1 MKKMMLSMLAIMMI
15 ASTSTIQ
22 AQDGGKPA
30 MAHKVGLIDMAHV
43 FQNYKKF
50 EALRNEMQAEIGKS
64 EAQGKQMMER
74 LQKMQEEIK
83 KYDVGS
89 AQFSQAEKVILEEKG
104 KFDAFRAGTQ
114 RQLARRESEMFKV
127 IYGDVTS
134 AVTKYAEWAKFTHV
148 MRFNRKGID
157 DSTSPQEA
165 VQTMN
170 KTFIYWN
177 KENDI
182 TDMVLKYLNNNY
194 AKAGGAPSQ
203 VRTVNGP

>member
-1 MKKMMLSMLAIMMI
+1 MKKMMLSMLAITMV
-15 ASTSTIQ
+15 ASTSIVQ

-30 MAHKVGLIDMAHV
+30 LAHKVGLIDMAHV
-43 FQNYKKF
+43 FQNYTKF
-50 EALRNEMQAEIGKS
+50 EALRNDMQAEIQRS

-83 KYDVGS
+83 KFDAGS
-89 AQFSQAEKVILEEKG
+89 GQYEQAEKVILEEKG

-134 AVTKYAEWAKFTHV
+134 AVTKYAQYAKFTHV

-177 KENDI
+177 AENDI
-182 TDMVLKYLNNNY
+182 TDKVLRYLNSNY
-194 AKAGGAPSQ
+194 AKVSGGPSNI
-203 VRTVNGP
+203 RTVSDQ

>member
-1 MKKMMLSMLAIMMI
+1 
-15 ASTSTIQ
+15 
-22 AQDGGKPA
+22 

-50 EALRNEMQAEIGKS
+50 ESLRNEMQAEIGKS

-89 AQFSQAEKVILEEKG
+89 AQYSQAEKVILEEKG

-194 AKAGGAPSQ
+194 AKAAGAPSQ

>member
-15 ASTSTIQ
+15 ASTSIVQ
-22 AQDGGKPA
+22 AQDSAQPT

-43 FQNYKKF
+43 FQNYTKF
-50 EALRNEMQAEIGKS
+50 EALRNDMQAEIGKS
-64 EAQGKQMMER
+64 EAQGKVMMER

-83 KYDVGS
+83 KFDAGS
-89 AQFSQAEKVILEEKG
+89 TKYEQAEKMILEEKG

-127 IYGDVTS
+127 IYGDVTA

-177 KENDI
+177 KDNDI
-182 TDMVLKYLNNNY
+182 TDMVLKYLNSNY
-194 AKAGGAPSQ
+194 AKAAVGQSK
-203 VRTVNGP
+203 VRTVSGQ